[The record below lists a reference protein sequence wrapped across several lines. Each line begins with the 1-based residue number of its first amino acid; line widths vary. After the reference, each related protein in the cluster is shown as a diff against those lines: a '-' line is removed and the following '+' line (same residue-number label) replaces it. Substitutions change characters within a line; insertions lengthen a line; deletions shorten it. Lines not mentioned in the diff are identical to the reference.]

1 MARQKG
7 KGLSGFARVVNS
19 PLLHTQYININID
32 FGVSD
37 NDRIKNNSGVLNK
50 F

>member
-19 PLLHTQYININID
+19 PLLHTQYINID